1 MRLERYRQ
9 FLGLR
14 QEERERRSRLR
25 RLVASGLVPVPD
37 EPLELPSE
45 WIDVA
50 TGRLFDRRRR
60 ARSR

>member
-25 RLVASGLVPVPD
+25 RLVVSGLVPVPD